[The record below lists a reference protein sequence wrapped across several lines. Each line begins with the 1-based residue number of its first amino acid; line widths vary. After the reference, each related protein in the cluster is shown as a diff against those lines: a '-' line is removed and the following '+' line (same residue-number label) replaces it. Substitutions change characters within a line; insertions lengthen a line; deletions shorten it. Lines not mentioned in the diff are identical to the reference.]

1 MNHFAVNLKLTQ
13 HYKSTRLQFKK
24 KKKISHSFE
33 QAIARKH
40 AKLVSAKLNVHV
52 SPVQY
57 LWLKLTR
64 KFIALASIL
73 WTHRSNGERY
83 NFPFISCQRK
93 TWEKMERKRQR
104 NLTIQSAVKRQKGAS
119 GILSHLCIMCLTFPN
134 QWKPSGSP
142 FLWKELSLI
151 LAGGKLSE

>member
-1 MNHFAVNLKLTQ
+1 MNQFAVNLKLTQ

-52 SPVQY
+52 SPIQY

-73 WTHRSNGERY
+73 CSMDTQKHWRKVQ
-83 NFPFISCQRK
+83 FPFISCQRK

-119 GILSHLCIMCLTFPN
+119 GILSHLCILCLTFPN

-142 FLWKELSLI
+142 FL
-151 LAGGKLSE
+151 